1 MGWFWADQAP
11 ATPPAHHNASSIDK
25 SRSPPPECPMHQKS
39 ADALKP
45 APAPITQESACP
57 YTPPSGSAAVPSEP
71 RKPTTT
77 EKLSKYN
84 PLNFMFSDLS
94 QERAEKQTVAL
105 DIEREPSTI
114 PKGTGGNWEY
124 PSPQQM
130 YNALLR
136 KGYHDTDPEH
146 VTSMVSVHN
155 FLNEGAWNEIR
166 VWEGLFAKGL
176 GDGWRKCMKGEEG
189 IIESGVMDEADPKL
203 MRFQGRPKEMTP
215 KAAMVQFLGGI
226 YPSRFKTA
234 PPFDRHDWYVER
246 KIGDKSSEVRY
257 VIDYYEAPDDE
268 AGEPVFYLDVRPAI
282 DSPTLA
288 IARAMRWGGD
298 IYYRASGKEVRD
310 AAKEAANGSN

>member
-1 MGWFWADQAP
+1 
-11 ATPPAHHNASSIDK
+11 
-25 SRSPPPECPMHQKS
+25 
-39 ADALKP
+39 
-45 APAPITQESACP
+45 
-57 YTPPSGSAAVPSEP
+57 
-71 RKPTTT
+71 
-77 EKLSKYN
+77 
-84 PLNFMFSDLS
+84 MFSDLS

-176 GDGWRKCMKGEEG
+176 GDGWKKCMKGEQG
-189 IIESGVMDEADPKL
+189 IVESGVMDEADPKL

-215 KAAMVQFLGGI
+215 KAAMVQFLGSI
-226 YPSRFKTA
+226 YPSRFK
-234 PPFDRHDWYVER
+234 
-246 KIGDKSSEVRY
+246 Y
-257 VIDYYEAPDDE
+257 VIP
-268 AGEPVFYLDVRPAI
+268 GEYLA
-282 DSPTLA
+282 
-288 IARAMRWGGD
+288 
-298 IYYRASGKEVRD
+298 
-310 AAKEAANGSN
+310 